1 MEESAIIFLCLVS
14 SFAIMSYLGYRKKKY
29 DLSEKE
35 LFLEKQETKNAEAE
49 AKVKAHWEEYIDTKS
64 KMVEYKKNLDTA
76 NEVIRHQAVEND
88 SLRAVIR
95 GMSREIKDTH
105 DHYFDVKAEVE
116 NA

>member
-49 AKVKAHWEEYIDTKS
+49 AKVKAHWEEYIGIKS

-116 NA
+116 NG

>member
-49 AKVKAHWEEYIDTKS
+49 AKVKAHWDEYIDAKTKMA
-64 KMVEYKKNLDTA
+64 KYKKDLDTA
-76 NEVIRHQAVEND
+76 NEVIRHQAIEND
-88 SLRAVIR
+88 GLRAVIR
-95 GMSREIKDTH
+95 ELRKE
-105 DHYFDVKAEVE
+105 EC